1 MSIAIIVAIGWMYV
15 TVLMAA
21 SQPTVLAAIGTL
33 LFYGLL
39 PTGILMYIMTAPIRS
54 RRRQAREAD
63 EAERNAAAE
72 TAQAIAKA
80 QAQDTERS

>member
-39 PTGILMYIMTAPIRS
+39 PTGILMYIMMAPIRA
-54 RRRQAREAD
+54 RRRKAREAD
-63 EAERNAAAE
+63 EAERASAAVDTS
-72 TAQAIAKA
+72 TAP
-80 QAQDTERS
+80 DGDRS

>member
-39 PTGILMYIMTAPIRS
+39 PTGILIYIMTAPLRS
-54 RRRQAREAD
+54 RRRKAREA
-63 EAERNAAAE
+63 EQEAAAE
-72 TAQAIAKA
+72 AADAIAKA
-80 QAQDTERS
+80 QAMHNDEKP

>member
-39 PTGILMYIMTAPIRS
+39 PTGILMYIMMAPIRA
-54 RRRQAREAD
+54 RRRKARDAD
-63 EAERNAAAE
+63 EAERAAAAVDPA
-72 TAQAIAKA
+72 TTP
-80 QAQDTERS
+80 DGDRS

>member
-54 RRRQAREAD
+54 RRRQAHEAD
-63 EAERNAAAE
+63 EAERAAAAE
-72 TAQAIAKA
+72 TAEAIAKA
-80 QAQDTERS
+80 RAQDSERP

>member
-21 SQPTVLAAIGTL
+21 SQPTLLAAIGTL

-39 PTGILMYIMTAPIRS
+39 PTGILMYIMMAPIRA
-54 RRRQAREAD
+54 RRRKAREAD
-63 EAERNAAAE
+63 EAERAAAAVDTSK
-72 TAQAIAKA
+72 TA
-80 QAQDTERS
+80 DGDRS